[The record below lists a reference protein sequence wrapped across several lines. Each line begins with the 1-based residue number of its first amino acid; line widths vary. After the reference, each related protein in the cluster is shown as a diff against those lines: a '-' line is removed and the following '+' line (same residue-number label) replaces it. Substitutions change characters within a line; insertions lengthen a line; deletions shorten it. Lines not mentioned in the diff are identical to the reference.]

1 MFEQAFKNID
11 DVLRREAGCTTEL
24 DYTEQT
30 SWLLFLKYLD
40 DLEHVKATEAELAGR
55 KYTPILDK
63 PYRWEGWAAPK
74 DNHGDLDHNKAITGD
89 DLRDFVSGKLF
100 PYLHGFKQK
109 ATGPNTL
116 EYKIGEIFG
125 EIKNKIQSGY
135 NLREIIDHIDELR
148 FRSQKEKHELS
159 HLYEAKIRNMGNA
172 GRNGGEYYTPRP
184 LIRAIVQV
192 VKPRIGE
199 RIYDGAVGSAGFLCE
214 SFEYLRVKPGLTT
227 KEATTLQE
235 RTFYGKEKKSL
246 AYVIAIMNMIL
257 HGIEAPNIIHTN
269 TLTENLAD
277 IQEKDRVEVVMANP
291 PFGGGERKEVQQNF
305 PIRTGETA
313 FLFLQHFIKMLKAG
327 GRGGVVIK
335 NTFLSNTDNA
345 SASLRKL
352 LLESCNLHT
361 VLDCP
366 GGTFQGAGVKTV
378 VLFFEKGAPTR
389 RIWYCQLDPGRSL
402 GKTNPLNDDDLAEFV
417 KLQKTFADSPKSWT
431 VDAKTIDKETFDLS
445 VKNPNGGEEVKHR
458 SPQDIM
464 DEIATLDAESAN
476 NEQDRAHLQE
486 RQQNLDRTTHSHTE
500 VIDSRHHHNYQRRHW
515 LGRGEGELV
524 APKVS
529 YEQRRGQ
536 HGEQESQK
544 SHEPGS
550 QGSHG
555 YRPLEKRTRP
565 PKEKSPER
573 AEAPAEVD
581 IGASCLRKC
590 RAQFGVA
597 KSTQEHDQPTED
609 PCGQNK
615 CGGADGTC
623 HVAGDKKNPGADR
636 VANNNGCR

>member
-11 DVLRREAGCTTEL
+11 DVLRKEAGCTTEL

-40 DLEHVKATEAELAGR
+40 GLEQDKADEAKLEGKR
-55 KYTPILDK
+55 YSFILDK
-63 PYRWEGWAAPK
+63 DYRWENWAAPK
-74 DNHGDLDHNKAITGD
+74 GKDGKLDHNKALTGS
-89 DLRDFVSGKLF
+89 DLTEFVNLKLF

-109 ATGPNTL
+109 ASGPNTI

-125 EIKNKIQSGY
+125 EIKNKISSGY

-148 FRSQKEKHELS
+148 FRPQTEKHELS

-184 LIRAIVQV
+184 LIRAMVQV
-192 VKPRIGE
+192 VKPKIGD
-199 RIYDGAVGSAGFLCE
+199 RIYDGACGSAGFLCE
-214 SFEYLRVKPGLTT
+214 SFDHLKAKGNLTT
-227 KEATTLQE
+227 KDLTTLQT
-235 RTFYGKEKKSL
+235 RTFSGKEKKSL

-277 IQEKDRVEVVMANP
+277 IQEKDRYEVVLANP
-291 PFGGGERKEVQQNF
+291 PFGGKERKEVQQNF

-345 SASLRKL
+345 SVSLRKL

-366 GGTFQGAGVKTV
+366 SGTFQGAGVKTV

-389 RIWYCQLDPGRSL
+389 KIWFYQLDPGRSL
-402 GKTNPLNDDDLAEFV
+402 GKTNPLNDDDLKEFV

-431 VDAKTIDKETFDLS
+431 VDAKSIDQTTFDLS
-445 VKNPNGGEEVKHR
+445 VKNPNGGEVVTHR
-458 SPQDIM
+458 SPQEIM
-464 DEIATLDAESAN
+464 DEIAALDAVSE
-476 NEQDRAHLQE
+476 E
-486 RQQNLDRTTHSHTE
+486 
-500 VIDSRHHHNYQRRHW
+500 I
-515 LGRGEGELV
+515 LGNIKAL
-524 APKVS
+524 
-529 YEQRRGQ
+529 
-536 HGEQESQK
+536 
-544 SHEPGS
+544 
-550 QGSHG
+550 
-555 YRPLEKRTRP
+555 L
-565 PKEKSPER
+565 
-573 AEAPAEVD
+573 
-581 IGASCLRKC
+581 
-590 RAQFGVA
+590 
-597 KSTQEHDQPTED
+597 
-609 PCGQNK
+609 
-615 CGGADGTC
+615 
-623 HVAGDKKNPGADR
+623 
-636 VANNNGCR
+636 